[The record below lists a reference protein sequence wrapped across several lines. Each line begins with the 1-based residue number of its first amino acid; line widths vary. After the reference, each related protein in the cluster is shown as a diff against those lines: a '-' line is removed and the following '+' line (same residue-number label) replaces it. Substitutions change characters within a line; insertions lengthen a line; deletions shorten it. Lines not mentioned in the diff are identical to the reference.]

1 MIETEHSDET
11 QLRQLAQR
19 RVQAKIG
26 FFKHAGVY
34 AVVNMALLAANL
46 VTSPGALWF
55 FWPLIGWGIGLAA
68 HGISVYVPGIGDN
81 WLTRFEEREFEKLR
95 RRKSGNCAG

>member
-11 QLRQLAQR
+11 ELRQQAHQR
-19 RVQAKIG
+19 AQAKIG

-34 AVVNMALLAANL
+34 ALVNTALLIADL
-46 VTSPGALWF
+46 LTSPGALWF

-81 WLTRFEEREFEKLR
+81 WFNRIEEREFEKLR
-95 RRKSGNCAG
+95 RLRSRTGAG